1 VAERLRK
8 SLAETP
14 FKLNGFEILI
24 TASMGVVA
32 ISDEYPTL
40 QAMILAADQL
50 MYQAKQNGRNNVMV
64 PA

>member
-1 VAERLRK
+1 
-8 SLAETP
+8 
-14 FKLNGFEILI
+14 
-24 TASMGVVA
+24 MGVVA